1 MPAEVHYSYPVL
13 TTKQAALLDIL
24 AKAPNASTTMGRLSR
39 DSGLPIQNI
48 YTTVQK
54 LILEGFAEEIVQ
66 RVEAVAVHYYQIT
79 DKGYRAL
86 RAHRAAVKAYG
97 T

>member
-13 TTKQAALLDIL
+13 TTKQAALLEIL
-24 AKAPNASTTMGRLSR
+24 NKAPHGSTTMGRLSR

-54 LILEGFAEEIVQ
+54 LILEGF
-66 RVEAVAVHYYQIT
+66 VEMDGEGLNPLHYYQIT
-79 DKGYRAL
+79 DKGTRAL
-86 RAHRAAVKAYG
+86 RAHRAAVKAYERG
-97 T
+97 